1 MPYINKSRRVGT
13 LDQVISH
20 HEDGSILQGEA
31 DMYKRIQADC
41 ENSSLHWYVWYDL
54 SLPIPYEG
62 QSEIQIDFLLI
73 CEKGAIVL
81 EVKGGLIQVI
91 QGRYYYSGKNG
102 ILTPMKTSP
111 FDQASRYKW
120 ALLNHNVLNGDQMFV
135 DYAVAFPH
143 QTMDFTSRNKQVDQ
157 SFWLWDKNCQE
168 NETISIADF
177 FENILDESRRKSSKG
192 QYLNILSGEQL
203 SEIID
208 VLAPTIED
216 KSRYTQ
222 STLTEVLNWLH
233 IENLDLLEGLS
244 RNKRI
249 IIEGGPGTGK
259 TTMAK
264 AFIKRHNGL
273 KGLYLCQN
281 VLLQARVKEDLVQ
294 EDLYNCEVNTFGR
307 FLSSLNSSSEKM
319 YEDFNIENIT
329 DVLTTDNVKKYDYVI
344 VDEAQD
350 IADKGL
356 LPMLNCLCSK
366 TGCGLSTG
374 NYLLFYD
381 IEQGFNSSYRHIEDL
396 ISDLSPSAAHYKL
409 NENKRVITNKEIV
422 NVANSILSIDSNK
435 AYTEFLNKLRLCSH
449 PYLNVVEAN
458 VPKEFTR
465 AFRNA
470 IKQSTDIERTVVL
483 AHSAF
488 KHIMSKNDKSMSVY
502 DSLQCKP
509 GIHGLDENDIYNPDK
524 SSIPFTSILKYK
536 GLETNKVILAIPG
549 FCAIGDFQN
558 FIYEVYVGF
567 TRAMMELQIIIY
579 NIR

>member
-13 LDQVISH
+13 LDQVISR

-41 ENSSLHWYVWYDL
+41 ERSRLHWYVWYDL
-54 SLPIPYEG
+54 SLPIQFAG

-81 EVKGGLIQVI
+81 EVKGGSIQVI

-102 ILTPMKTSP
+102 TLTPMKSSL
-111 FDQASRYKW
+111 FDQASHYKW

-143 QTMDFTSRNKQVDQ
+143 QKMDFTSRNEHVDQ
-157 SFWLWDKNCQE
+157 SFWLWDKECQE
-168 NETISIADF
+168 DESVSIADF
-177 FENILDESRRKSSKG
+177 FENILDESRQNSTKG
-192 QYLNILSGEQL
+192 QYVNVLSEDEL
-203 SEIID
+203 SEIVD
-208 VLAPTIED
+208 VLSPTIED
-216 KSRYTQ
+216 KSRYAQ
-222 STLTEVLNWLH
+222 STLAEVLNWLH
-233 IENLDLLEGLS
+233 IENLDILEGLS

-264 AFIKRHNGL
+264 AFIKKHNGL

-281 VLLQARVKEDLVQ
+281 VLLHARVKEDLVQ
-294 EDLYNCEVNTFGR
+294 EDLYNCEVYTFGR
-307 FLSSLNSSSEKM
+307 FLSSLNNPSETM
-319 YEDFNIENIT
+319 LEDFNSENVTHI
-329 DVLTTDNVKKYDYVI
+329 LTTGKIKKYDYVI

-356 LPMLNCLCSK
+356 LPMLNFLSSK
-366 TGCGLSTG
+366 TGCGIATG

-396 ISDLSPSAAHYKL
+396 VSDLLSNAVHYKL

-422 NVANSILSIDSNK
+422 AIANSILTIDDNK
-435 AYTEFLNKLRLCSH
+435 AYSEFLDNLCLCDHS
-449 PYLNVVEAN
+449 YLNVIKADIT
-458 VPKEFTR
+458 KEFSR

-470 IKQSTDIERTVVL
+470 IKQSTDIENTVVL
-483 AHSAF
+483 AHSTF
-488 KHIMSKNDKSMSVY
+488 KHIMSKNDESMNVF
-502 DSLQCKP
+502 DSLQCKS
-509 GIHGLDENDIYNPDK
+509 GIHCLDENDIYNPDK
-524 SSIPFTSILKYK
+524 SSVPFTSILKYK
-536 GLETNKVILAIPG
+536 GLETNKVILIIPG
-549 FCAIGDFQN
+549 MCTIGDFQN

-567 TRAMMELQIIIY
+567 TRAMMELQVIIY
-579 NIR
+579 NVK